1 MARRFLH
8 CGTIGCVRIVT
19 IALDYR
25 RLHLAKAH
33 PLPLRLGQWGTC
45 INAVT

>member
-1 MARRFLH
+1 MARQIDDEGAFA
-8 CGTIGCVRIVT
+8 CVRIVT